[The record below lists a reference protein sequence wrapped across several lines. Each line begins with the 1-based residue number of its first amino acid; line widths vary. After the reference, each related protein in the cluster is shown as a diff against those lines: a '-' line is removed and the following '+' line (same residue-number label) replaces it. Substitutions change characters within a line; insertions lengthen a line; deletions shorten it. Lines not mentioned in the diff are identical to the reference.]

1 MRYDVIV
8 LGAGM
13 VGISCALHLQRR
25 GRSVV
30 VVDRRA
36 PGQETSY
43 GNAGLIQ
50 REAEPYAL
58 PRGPG
63 FLLGAVLNRRLDV
76 RVHAGAVLRQAGAL
90 LAYFQSSAPAVY
102 RKIAQEYET
111 LIAHCLDTHHDLMAH
126 AQAQHLIAPSR
137 GFLALFRTQRA
148 LHKAFEHADAR
159 AASGVHHT
167 KLDAAVLAMLEPSL
181 QASGQF
187 IGAVHWTDP
196 LAILNPGALVQAY
209 AQLFERLGGAML
221 PGDAM
226 TIARGNSTWQVRL
239 ADGSTVE
246 GADVVIA
253 LGPWSVKL
261 TARFGYK
268 PPLFFKRGYHM
279 HYAKTDDRP
288 LNHWMLDAEQG
299 YALCPMSA
307 GIRLTT
313 GAELANVDARPT
325 PRQLTLAE
333 QVARAA
339 FPLGERLEPQP
350 WMGTRPC
357 LPDMKPVFGAVP
369 GNENLW
375 CAFGHGHQ
383 GFTLGPITGELLAAQ
398 MTGTVPRVDVAPFS
412 PARF

>member
-1 MRYDVIV
+1 MKYDVIV

-25 GRSVV
+25 GRSVA

-36 PGQETSY
+36 PGLETSY

-50 REAEPYAL
+50 REAEPCAL
-58 PRGPG
+58 PREAG
-63 FLLGAVLNRRLDV
+63 FLLGAALNRRLDA
-76 RVHAGAVLRQAGAL
+76 RVHPGAVLRQSGAL
-90 LAYFQSSAPAVY
+90 LAYFQSCAPAAY

-111 LIAHCLDTHHDLMAH
+111 LIAHCLDTHQELIAH
-126 AQAQHLIAPSR
+126 AQAQHLIAPHR

-159 AASGVHHT
+159 AAFGVHHV
-167 KLDAAVLAMLEPSL
+167 KLDAAALATLEPSL

-187 IGAVHWTDP
+187 VGAVHWTDP

-209 AQLFERLGGAML
+209 ANLFERLGGAVL
-221 PGDAM
+221 LGDAL
-226 TIARGNSTWQVRL
+226 TLARGNNVWQVRL

-246 GADVVIA
+246 GEDVVIT

-279 HYAKTDDRP
+279 HYAKIDDCP

-299 YALCPMSA
+299 YAICPMSA

-313 GAELANVDARPT
+313 GAELANVDTPPT
-325 PRQLTLAE
+325 PRQLTVAE
-333 QVARAA
+333 RVARAA
-339 FPLGERLEPQP
+339 FPLGQRLNPQP
-350 WMGTRPC
+350 WMGARPC
-357 LPDMKPVFGAVP
+357 LPDMKPIFGAVP

-383 GFTLGPITGELLAAQ
+383 GFTLGPITGQLLAAQ
-398 MTGTVPRVDVAPFS
+398 MTGSTPRVDVTPFS